1 MFYILLKG
9 TIENKKINIKTKN
22 DYYMKP
28 EILIAII
35 TGGMSLLGVVIAAW
49 LTFKTK
55 KYEIDS
61 QNQQN
66 GIVKSL
72 PKSNSKTWFFIF
84 ILVLIAS
91 IFGYFY
97 ISQNDILKSNDYL
110 SGEMYFQMRNGKEMP
125 IKFTN
130 YRGIKVK
137 NVSKYGNYKLTEIYE
152 SGTEFKLILK
162 NQQKTYIYVIAGN
175 NREKEVT
182 ILFPYNPNNSYIE
195 STDKEIRIPKSE
207 TDYMYLDNNAGKEYF
222 CLLYSKKELDIK
234 SLKTEL
240 EQMINKS
247 FTERLNTAL
256 SSKIVNSNEIVYQ
269 NDKIKFSA
277 KSDKQILPII
287 VIIEHQ

>member
-1 MFYILLKG
+1 
-9 TIENKKINIKTKN
+9 
-22 DYYMKP
+22 MKP
-28 EILIAII
+28 EILIAIL
-35 TGGMSLLGVVIAAW
+35 TGGMSLLGVVITAW

-61 QNQQN
+61 KNQQN
-66 GIVKSL
+66 GIVKSP
-72 PKSNSKTWFFIF
+72 PKSNSKTWFFIS

-130 YRGIKVK
+130 YRGIKIK
-137 NVSKYGNYKLTEIYE
+137 NVSKYGNYKLTEIYK

-175 NREKEVT
+175 NREKEVN

-234 SLKTEL
+234 KLKTEL
-240 EQMINKS
+240 EQMTNKS

-256 SSKIVNSNEIVYQ
+256 SNKIVNSNDIFYQ

-277 KSDKQILPII
+277 KSDLQILPII